1 MFNMGKREENGK
13 AKIWIS
19 CEVKESFLDKI
30 KAIFHEYLGTTIWW
44 KNEKQWA
51 QALTKRFESF
61 FHELLLSL
69 HYYFY
74 F

>member
-13 AKIWIS
+13 AKIS

-30 KAIFHEYLGTTIWW
+30 KTIFHEYLGTTIWW